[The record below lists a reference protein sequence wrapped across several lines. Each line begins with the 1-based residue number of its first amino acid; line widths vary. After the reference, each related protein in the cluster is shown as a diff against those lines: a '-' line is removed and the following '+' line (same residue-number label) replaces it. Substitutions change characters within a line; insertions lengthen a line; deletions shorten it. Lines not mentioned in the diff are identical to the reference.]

1 MGCLIFLLALIG
13 PRVALFFVWVSTNF
27 VQRAFDGFLV
37 PFLGLLVLPWT
48 TLMYVLV
55 YDGAGVSVL
64 GWFFVA
70 LGLAAD
76 LSSYGASARRGNAA
90 RTT

>member
-27 VQRAFDGFLV
+27 VQRAFDGFFV
-37 PFLGLLVLPWT
+37 PFLGLLFLPWT
-48 TLMYVLV
+48 TLIYVLV

-70 LGLAAD
+70 LAFAAD
-76 LSSYGASARRGNAA
+76 IGSYGASARRGNDMR
-90 RTT
+90 RT